1 MERVNTTPTKWV
13 MVLRI
18 SSVERFCIIC
28 FYCLLN
34 YIRGCCITYCV
45 VMQSYTSLYFSVCK
59 GTVSLGYVQKENE
72 TIAPTM
78 VKPKSGKGWEYVHIR
93 LVDYR

>member
-1 MERVNTTPTKWV
+1 
-13 MVLRI
+13 
-18 SSVERFCIIC
+18 
-28 FYCLLN
+28 
-34 YIRGCCITYCV
+34 
-45 VMQSYTSLYFSVCK
+45 MQSYTSLYFSVCK

-72 TIAPTM
+72 TIASTM